1 MPQKHH
7 GKFRIGVADSRII
20 KAGRDRI
27 SGVMRYASTHDNWE
41 VRILSIWSSY
51 GLTAN
56 ETQDYDKLDALLG
69 GSNMINGIVTML
81 PRTVPIVCI
90 DSKATVHKKIKVDAC
105 VNIDDAAIGAAA
117 ADIFLKGGLRH
128 LAYVGVCGLYEQPY
142 QHDRLRAFRHAARA
156 AGIHCDV
163 FIPLSD
169 TDEKDDLSELAEWLA
184 QLPRPCGI
192 MAYSDNRA
200 QTVLDACRM
209 AHLRVPEQI
218 QLVGVDNE
226 IEICENMQPTLTS
239 ILPDFEGGGYLAAQ
253 LLDDILM
260 HRIRSHRP
268 ICRSYGIK
276 SIVVRASTQDLKG
289 GGRIV
294 SQACE
299 FIRLH
304 AQDQIT
310 VKDVAAHLNLAR
322 RTLEMRFRE
331 VLGNG
336 VAEVLRRER
345 LNRVARL
352 LRETDRPISDIAY
365 DSGFAS
371 PTHLMAAFKRFA
383 GVTMKEWR
391 SHGRPT

>member
-1 MPQKHH
+1 M
-7 GKFRIGVADSRII
+7 I

-27 SGVMRYASTHDNWE
+27 SGVMRYAAAHDNWV
-41 VRILSIWSSY
+41 VRILSA
-51 GLTAN
+51 GRHHGFTAN
-56 ETQDYDKLDALLG
+56 ETQGYDNLDALLG
-69 GSNMINGIVTML
+69 ESNMVSRIVSTL
-81 PRTVPIVCI
+81 SLRIPSVCI
-90 DSKATVHKKIKVDAC
+90 DSNITVLKKTKVDAC
-105 VNIDDAAIGAAA
+105 VHIDDTAIGAAA

-128 LAYVGVCGLYEQPY
+128 LAYVGVCDPYEQPY
-142 QHDRLRAFRHAARA
+142 QHDRLEAFRHAARA
-156 AGIHCDV
+156 AGIPCDV
-163 FIPLSD
+163 FIPLVD

-200 QTVLDACRM
+200 HTVLDACRL
-209 AHLRVPEQI
+209 ARLRVPEQI

-304 AQDQIT
+304 AQGQIT
-310 VKDVAAHLNLAR
+310 VKDVAVHLNLSR
-322 RTLEMRFRE
+322 RTLEKRFRE

-383 GVTMKEWR
+383 GMTMCEWR
-391 SHGRPT
+391 SHGRHTR

>member
-1 MPQKHH
+1 M
-7 GKFRIGVADSRII
+7 I

-27 SGVMRYASTHDNWE
+27 SGVMRYASAHDNWE

-69 GSNMINGIVTML
+69 RSNMINGIVTML
-81 PRTVPIVCI
+81 PRRIPIVCV
-90 DSKATVHKKIKVDAC
+90 DSKATVLKKIKVDAC
-105 VNIDDAAIGAAA
+105 VHIDGAAIGAAA
-117 ADIFLKGGLRH
+117 ANIFLKGGLRH
-128 LAYVGVCGLYEQPY
+128 LAYVGVCDPYEQPY
-142 QHDRLRAFRHAARA
+142 QHDRLEAFRHAARA
-156 AGIHCDV
+156 AGIPCDV
-163 FIPLSD
+163 FIPLVD

-184 QLPRPCGI
+184 QLPCPCGI
-192 MAYSDNRA
+192 MAYSDTRA

-239 ILPDFEGGGYLAAQ
+239 ILPDFDGGGYLAAQ
-253 LLDDILM
+253 LLDDILS
-260 HRIRSHRP
+260 RRKRP
-268 ICRSYGIK
+268 RKPVNLAYGVK
-276 SIVVRASTQDLKG
+276 EVVIRASTQDLKG
-289 GGRIV
+289 GGRLV
-294 SQACE
+294 TLARE
-299 FIRLH
+299 FIRLQAH
-304 AQDQIT
+304 EMIT
-310 VKDVAAHLNLAR
+310 VADIAAHLNVAR

-331 VLGNG
+331 ILGNG

-352 LRETDRPISDIAY
+352 LRETDRSISDIAY

-371 PTHLMAAFKRFA
+371 PTHLMAAFKQFT
-383 GVTMKEWR
+383 GMTMKEWR
-391 SHGRPT
+391 TSLREDCS